1 MNSRSKQIGGIV
13 GATAFPQLLRDEV
26 VALSPM
32 NFFVGADDFIGFDVT
47 CDNDVGANA
56 TSGIQLNFVSAGY
69 QFVVRVKKADIFT
82 PGDCKCF
89 VDGPILPKVLLSYR
103 THVGLLLQPF
113 PRAVRASVV
122 DYY

>member
-1 MNSRSKQIGGIV
+1 M
-13 GATAFPQLLRDEV
+13 GAAAFPQLLRYEV

-32 NFFVGADDFIGFDVT
+32 NFFVGAGDFIGFDVT
-47 CDNDVGANA
+47 CDNDVGASA
-56 TSGIQLNFVSAGY
+56 APGVELNFVSAGY
-69 QFVVRVKKADIFT
+69 QFVVRVKKANIFT

-103 THVGLLLQPF
+103 THVVLHLQPF
-113 PRAVRASVV
+113 PCAVRAAVV